1 MRRLP
6 LAPLAP
12 DAPDPPEDRAASDL
26 HGPVVFEAPECV
38 ECGKCCL
45 FGDAR
50 YVMLFEEDTARMTE
64 SDRQLTHWVK
74 GRCFMRV
81 TDHHCAA
88 LVLDGGLFVCS
99 IYERRPRLCREFPRG
114 SAACRREIE
123 GGVAAS
129 QP

>member
-1 MRRLP
+1 MP
-6 LAPLAP
+6 LASDDQPAF
-12 DAPDPPEDRAASDL
+12 DL
-26 HGPVVFEAPECV
+26 HGPVVFEAPQCV

-45 FGDAR
+45 FGDSR
-50 YVMLFEEDTARMTE
+50 YVMLFDEDTARMTE
-64 SDRQLTHWVK
+64 SDRQLTHWGN

-88 LVLDGGLFVCS
+88 LVLEGGRFVCS

-114 SAACRREIE
+114 SAACRKEIE